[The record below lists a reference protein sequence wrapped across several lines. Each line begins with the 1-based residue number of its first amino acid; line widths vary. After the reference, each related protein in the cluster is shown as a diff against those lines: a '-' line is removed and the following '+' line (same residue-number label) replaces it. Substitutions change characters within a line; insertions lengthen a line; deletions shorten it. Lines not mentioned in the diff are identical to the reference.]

1 MRGMERSV
9 RGGAGATAGT
19 VIGEAGGWSQ
29 GQRPGVKGRLRRTR
43 AGGRALARLLAYRA
57 HRRDSGRTRENVF
70 ILGITGET
78 NQPVF
83 DILTCSHMFKV
94 INALV
99 LLHLSNY
106 VFCHSLK

>member
-1 MRGMERSV
+1 MRGR
-9 RGGAGATAGT
+9 AGATAGT

-57 HRRDSGRTRENVF
+57 HKTGFRENVF

-83 DILTCSHMFKV
+83 DILTCSHMFNV

>member
-1 MRGMERSV
+1 MPLMSDIFDDDEK
-9 RGGAGATAGT
+9 
-19 VIGEAGGWSQ
+19 EAQEYPCW
-29 GQRPGVKGRLRRTR
+29 RPRPREAASLQSTQMGF
-43 AGGRALARLLAYRA
+43 
-57 HRRDSGRTRENVF
+57 RENVF

-83 DILTCSHMFKV
+83 DILTCSHMFNV